1 MSSIGPA
8 RPSIPTMRTTASA
21 LGLGKK
27 MVTKSMLKKAC
38 ADIIEYTTKLNA
50 GKFTGDTGVYDM
62 LQLYATN
69 LQKIFRDVTYG
80 HINAYN
86 SNVYSAFNL
95 LILTEDNKSLIDTFS
110 AKEDFDVSKAS
121 HRAALREIARLLL
134 ANIPSN
140 TSSRSTLAGLVAANE
155 NYRTSRTSRISGGR
169 QQRSKRNRK
178 QRRRYTRRQK

>member
-8 RPSIPTMRTTASA
+8 RPPIPTMRTSASA

-27 MVTKSMLKKAC
+27 TVTKSMLIKAC
-38 ADIIEYTTKLNA
+38 NNIIKYTHELNA
-50 GKFTGDTGVYDM
+50 DKITGDTRVYDM

-69 LQKIFRDVTYG
+69 LQRIFRDVTYG

-86 SNVYSAFNL
+86 SNVYSAFQL
-95 LILTEDNKSLIDTFS
+95 LTIMEENKRLINTFS
-110 AKEDFDVSKAS
+110 AKKDFDVSIPA
-121 HRAALREIARLLL
+121 HRAVLRRIAELLL
-134 ANIPSN
+134 AKIPSN

-155 NYRTSRTSRISGGR
+155 NYRTSRTSGGR

-178 QRRRYTRRQK
+178 QRRRHTRRQK

>member
-1 MSSIGPA
+1 MSSIGPP
-8 RPSIPTMRTTASA
+8 RQPIPTMRTSASA

-27 MVTKSMLKKAC
+27 TVTKDMLIKAC
-38 ADIIEYTTKLNA
+38 NDIIKYTTELNA
-50 GKFTGDTGVYDM
+50 GKITGDTGVYDM

-69 LQKIFRDVTYG
+69 LQKIFRNVTHG

-86 SNVYSAFNL
+86 SNVHSAFNL
-95 LILTEDNKSLIDTFS
+95 LILPGKDKDLITAFS
-110 AKEDFDVSKAS
+110 AKKDFDVSKAS
-121 HRAALREIARLLL
+121 HRAALRKIARLLL

-155 NYRTSRTSRISGGR
+155 NYRTSSITSGGR
-169 QQRSKRNRK
+169 TRRSKKHKK